1 MQPKTRVTVADY
13 LAMDAASSEKLE
25 LVDGQIV
32 AMSGASIAHGRI
44 QANVMFALMSRVRP
58 PCEVFGSD
66 TRILLEETGS
76 YAYPD
81 VTVVC
86 GEPDATETSPP
97 SVRNPRVVVEVLSES
112 TASYDLI
119 VKGEHYRSRA
129 SIDAILFVDSR
140 RRHVQ
145 VQTRSTDDNW
155 LLQTVVAGSVRI
167 PALGIDVALDEV
179 YRQSGL

>member
-1 MQPKTRVTVADY
+1 MQPKTRITVADY
-13 LAMDAASSEKLE
+13 IAMDDASPEKLE
-25 LVDGQIV
+25 LVDGEIV
-32 AMSGASIAHGRI
+32 AMSGASIPHGRI

-66 TRILLEETGS
+66 LRVLLEETGS

-81 VTVVC
+81 VSVVC
-86 GEPDATETSPP
+86 GEPDATDTNPP

-145 VQTRSTDDNW
+145 LQTRNADDHW
-155 LLQTVVAGSVRI
+155 LLQTLVAGSVRI
-167 PALGIDVALDEV
+167 PALAVDVPLDEI